1 MSTLSAARPSVSVV
15 NAGDVNAIKEKAK
28 RLSIYSMMATTA
40 AGSGHP
46 TSCMSAA
53 ELMAGVF
60 FHAMKFDRKNAN
72 SNENDRFV
80 LSKGHAAPLLYAALA
95 EAGVFPVSRLMTLRQ
110 FTSELEGHP
119 TPRIHGV
126 DAATGSL
133 GQGLSVGGGLAIGAR
148 MDKSPTRVYVLTGD
162 GELAEGQVWEA
173 AAFAAHYDLDNLT
186 VIADIN
192 RLGQSEATMY
202 QHDME
207 RYRLKFESE
216 GFETQV
222 IDGHDV
228 AAVLAALDHAKAV
241 KGRPQAIVAR
251 TIKGH
256 GFSLVADK
264 LNWHGKPFSKEQ
276 LAAAIAERG
285 GGPTVPPD
293 PGKSFERTSLPK
305 PPEFAAPAP
314 PNYAKDAKVA
324 TREAYGFALRRL
336 GAANPHVVAISGD
349 VKNSTFSQ
357 AFGDA
362 YPDHF
367 WQGYIAEQNMVSV
380 AVGLQARGKTPFA
393 DTFACFL
400 SRAYDNVRMAAI
412 SRANINLCGSHCGV
426 SIGEDGPSQMALE
439 DIAMFRAVHGS
450 AVLYPSD
457 AVSAER
463 LTEAMARRAGVNYLR
478 TSRPKMPILYSNDEE
493 FPIPGFK
500 VLRKSADDKAT
511 VVGAG
516 VTLHEALKA
525 ADQLKAAGI
534 TVRVIDLYCVKPL
547 DGAALSAEVGAT
559 DGRLVTVE
567 DHWPEG
573 GLGEAVLHALAA
585 AGAAPAKFKLL
596 AVNALP
602 HSGKPDELV
611 DAFGISARHVV
622 EAVKGIL

>member
-1 MSTLSAARPSVSVV
+1 MRAESVKAVE
-15 NAGDVNAIKEKAK
+15 EKA
-28 RLSIYSMMATTA
+28 RLLSLYSMMATTA

-53 ELMAGVF
+53 ELVAGVF
-60 FHAMKFDRKNAN
+60 FHAMNFDPKHAN

-95 EAGVFPVSRLMTLRQ
+95 EAGVFPVSRLMTLRK
-110 FTSELEGHP
+110 FGSELEGHP
-119 TPRIHGV
+119 TPRIPGV

-133 GQGLSVGGGLAIGAR
+133 GQGLSVGAGLAIGAR

-162 GELAEGQVWEA
+162 GELAEGQIWEA
-173 AAFAAHYDLDNLT
+173 AAFAARYDLDNLT

-192 RLGQSEATMY
+192 RLGQSEPTMY

-216 GFETQV
+216 GFDAQV

-228 AAVLAALDHAKAV
+228 AAVLRALDRAKTV
-241 KGRPQAIVAR
+241 KGRPQAILAQTV
-251 TIKGH
+251 KGH

-264 LNWHGKPFSKEQ
+264 LNWHGKPLSQEE
-276 LAAAIAERG
+276 LAAAIRERG
-285 GGPTVPPD
+285 GAPAVRPD
-293 PGKSFERTSLPK
+293 AGVSFERTSLPK
-305 PPEFAAPAP
+305 PPELQPLAAPE
-314 PNYAKDAKVA
+314 YAADAKVA
-324 TREAYGFALRRL
+324 TREAYGFALKRL
-336 GAANPHVVAISGD
+336 GAASADVVALSGD

-357 AFGDA
+357 AFADA
-362 YPDHF
+362 YPDRF

-380 AVGLQARGKTPFA
+380 AVGMQARGKVPFV

-439 DIAMFRAVHGS
+439 DIAMFRAIHGT
-450 AVLYPSD
+450 AVFYPSD
-457 AVSAER
+457 AVSTER
-463 LTEAMARRAGVNYLR
+463 LTETMARRAGVNYIR
-478 TSRPKMPILYSNDEE
+478 TSRPKMPILYAKDEL
-493 FPIPGFK
+493 FPVPGFK

-525 ADQLKAAGI
+525 ADELTSAGI
-534 TVRVIDLYCVKPL
+534 AIRVVDLYCVKPL
-547 DGAALSAEVGAT
+547 DGKALGAEVAAGG
-559 DGRLVTVE
+559 GRLVTVE

-585 AGAAPAKFKLL
+585 AGAALAKFKLL
-596 AVNALP
+596 AVNGLP
-602 HSGKPDELV
+602 HSGKPEEVVDE
-611 DAFGISARHVV
+611 FGISARHIV
-622 EAVKGIL
+622 EALKAVSGGIL

>member
-1 MSTLSAARPSVSVV
+1 M
-15 NAGDVNAIKEKAK
+15 
-28 RLSIYSMMATTA
+28 
-40 AGSGHP
+40 
-46 TSCMSAA
+46 
-53 ELMAGVF
+53 
-60 FHAMKFDRKNAN
+60 
-72 SNENDRFV
+72 
-80 LSKGHAAPLLYAALA
+80 
-95 EAGVFPVSRLMTLRQ
+95 
-110 FTSELEGHP
+110 
-119 TPRIHGV
+119 
-126 DAATGSL
+126 
-133 GQGLSVGGGLAIGAR
+133 
-148 MDKSPTRVYVLTGD
+148 
-162 GELAEGQVWEA
+162 
-173 AAFAAHYDLDNLT
+173 
-186 VIADIN
+186 
-192 RLGQSEATMY
+192 
-202 QHDME
+202 
-207 RYRLKFESE
+207 
-216 GFETQV
+216 
-222 IDGHDV
+222 
-228 AAVLAALDHAKAV
+228 
-241 KGRPQAIVAR
+241 
-251 TIKGH
+251 
-256 GFSLVADK
+256 
-264 LNWHGKPFSKEQ
+264 
-276 LAAAIAERG
+276 
-285 GGPTVPPD
+285 
-293 PGKSFERTSLPK
+293 
-305 PPEFAAPAP
+305 
-314 PNYAKDAKVA
+314 A
-324 TREAYGFALRRL
+324 TREAYGFALKRL

-500 VLRKSADDKAT
+500 VLRKGADDKAT

-596 AVNALP
+596 AVNGLP

-611 DAFGISARHVV
+611 DAFGISARHIV
-622 EAVKGIL
+622 EAVKAIL